1 MTGSL
6 WSMIMKEFDNE
17 MGKQKRKVLLI
28 VDNAACHKVD
38 GLNVENVKITF
49 LPPNTTS
56 LLQPLDQ
63 GIIHCFKVYF
73 RKIMVRKQILAI
85 ENGLSIKQF
94 ITSISILDALNFIKR
109 AWWLVKSDTIRNC
122 FQKESLALNNYAGFQ
137 VEDISFAPIEEI
149 VDVTIEIHNF
159 DEYVGCDSDIDCFDV
174 LTDEEIVK
182 DVLNEAD
189 VESSEESAVDA
200 KMTFLH

>member
-28 VDNAACHKVD
+28 VDNAACHKVN

-73 RKIMVRKQILAI
+73 RQIMVRKQILAI

-122 FQKESLALNNYAGFQ
+122 FQKAGFQ
-137 VEDISFAPIEEI
+137 VEDISFDHIEEI
-149 VDVTIEIHNF
+149 VDVPIEIHNF
-159 DEYVGCDSDIDCFDV
+159 DEYVACDSALIALV
-174 LTDEEIVK
+174 
-182 DVLNEAD
+182 
-189 VESSEESAVDA
+189 
-200 KMTFLH
+200 FLLMRK